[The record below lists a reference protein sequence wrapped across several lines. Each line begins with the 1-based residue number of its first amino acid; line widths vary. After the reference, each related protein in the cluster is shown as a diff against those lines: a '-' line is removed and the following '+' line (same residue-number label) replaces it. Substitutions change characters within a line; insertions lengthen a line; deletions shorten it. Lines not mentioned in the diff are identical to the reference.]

1 MTLVVTKPKFNV
13 CSQADCLLQ
22 STDMCIV
29 CRPFCDIMFFNSK
42 IRNKIQR
49 VKTRTG
55 RTFNPSESNRKQG
68 YAELRV
74 ALDVSLP
81 P

>member
-1 MTLVVTKPKFNV
+1 
-13 CSQADCLLQ
+13 
-22 STDMCIV
+22 
-29 CRPFCDIMFFNSK
+29 MFFNSK